1 MKTDRYKQ
9 HGLSMIEV
17 LVALAIFASTV
28 VLALSS
34 LQFQLERQYKIEHKH
49 LAGHLSNNLAAELQL
64 QYSHWPIGPEQS
76 KHQFAGKTWTVNY
89 SPKAGQLQNWKSLTL
104 DIYLDNSLLATQT
117 VHQKIS
123 AEPQLADN
131 TFQGSD
137 YRYQKDGNNTL

>member
-28 VLALSS
+28 VLALGS
-34 LQFQLERQYKIEHKH
+34 LQFQLERQHKIEYKH

-76 KHQFAGKTWTVNY
+76 KHQYAGKTWNVKY
-89 SPKAGQLQNWKSLTL
+89 SPKTGQLLNWKSLTL
-104 DIYLDNSLLATQT
+104 EIYLDNTLLATQT

-123 AEPQLADN
+123 ANTQLADN
-131 TFQGSD
+131 TFQGTD
-137 YRYQKDGNNTL
+137 YRHHKYGNNTP